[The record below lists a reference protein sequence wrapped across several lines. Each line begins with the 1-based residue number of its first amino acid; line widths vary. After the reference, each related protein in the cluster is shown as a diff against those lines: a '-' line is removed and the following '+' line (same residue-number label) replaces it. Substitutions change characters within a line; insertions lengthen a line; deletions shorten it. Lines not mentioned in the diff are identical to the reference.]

1 MSHRLRAFAPT
12 LALGLGL
19 LLTACSSDPLMQPGN
34 ATVLPSGVAYKVLQ
48 AGKGDQHPA
57 LSDSIIVNYTLWQP
71 AHTDTPAGAPAD
83 AKPVTIPAKQLEST
97 WDAKGVATPATFPL
111 GKLIKGWQQMLP
123 LMTPGERVRVWIPS
137 DLAYGDHPTR
147 ADHPPAG
154 PLVFEIEL
162 VSIAAAP

>member
-1 MSHRLRAFAPT
+1 MSHRVRPLLAASSLV
-12 LALGLGL
+12 LALL
-19 LLTACSSDPLMQPGN
+19 LSACSSDPLAQPGD
-34 ATVLPSGVAYKVLQ
+34 ATVLPSGLAYKVLRP
-48 AGKGDQHPA
+48 GTGDTQHPA
-57 LSDSIIVNYTLWQP
+57 LSDSVTVNYTLWQP
-71 AHTDTPAGAPAD
+71 ASTDPAATTSQ
-83 AKPVTIPAKQLEST
+83 KKSKQLEST
-97 WDAKGVATPATFPL
+97 WDAKGDGTPVTFPL

-162 VSIAAAP
+162 LSIAPAATP

>member
-1 MSHRLRAFAPT
+1 MNHRVRT
-12 LALGLGL
+12 LIPVLGL
-19 LLTACSSDPLMQPGN
+19 LLAACSSDPLVQPGD
-34 ATVLPSGVAYKVLQ
+34 AAVLPSGVAYKVLQ

-57 LSDSIIVNYTLWQP
+57 LSDSITVNYTLWQP
-71 AHTDTPAGAPAD
+71 PSTDPDAPAD
-83 AKPVTIPAKQLEST
+83 AKKAKQLEST

-137 DLAYGDHPTR
+137 ALAYGDHPTR

-162 VSIAAAP
+162 VSIGSATP